1 MADPKLDNYQLDR
14 LYERMTGTP
23 VDWSRGSARR
33 IDLRN
38 LRAHQV
44 FDPEHL
50 KTLQANLARSSND

>member
-1 MADPKLDNYQLDR
+1 MADTKLDNYQLDR
-14 LYERMTGTP
+14 LYEQMTGTP
-23 VDWSRGSARR
+23 VEWPRGPARM

-50 KTLQANLARSSND
+50 KILQANLARSSND